1 MRGFEQSGIF
11 YSAVK
16 DENKKLGALICG
28 FFGGSIVLC
37 TIALQPLGFTGR
49 TTVFKAVMLAFVI
62 AAVGCFVFRRMNAVL
77 RGNAA
82 HYSCDDV
89 KFCVSADGVTTTL
102 YYAAIVDIT
111 FAERTFMRLKR
122 GYDVTVFTDERSYRF
137 TIVFNGF
144 NNLPAPKDT
153 PFEPI
158 IRRVNGLGANSASS
172 LPSPEAPRPAPDMS
186 ALKTPAPHSA
196 PTLSTD
202 EMPTVGGASL
212 EGVLSR
218 LNNELNPAEE
228 APAPP
233 PPPLPAPERER
244 IEAEENPVL
253 TTGSF
258 FCESRVTWALRIIAV
273 AAGVVGGIFVL
284 QALGLIGSYS
294 KMDYAV
300 ALIALIFWAA
310 LWITLFRF
318 GSAGKKYSYR
328 LRKTEMLITA
338 KNNEICL
345 YTRDLVR
352 IEHRPMKVL
361 LKQYGWAITVIT
373 RYKEYKFRVLFPY
386 KRKIYPYEKTAL
398 AQLEEYCPIQSAVK
412 ENL

>member
-16 DENKKLGALICG
+16 DENKKLGALIGG
-28 FFGGSIVLC
+28 FFVGSLALC
-37 TIALQPLGFTGR
+37 TVALLPLYIANQTKVLI
-49 TTVFKAVMLAFVI
+49 AVLLTFVI
-62 AAVGCFVFRRMNAVL
+62 AAVGCFVFRKMNAII

-82 HYSCDDV
+82 HYSCDDI

-102 YYAAIVDIT
+102 YYTAIEDIT
-111 FAERTFMRLKR
+111 FAERTFMKLKR

-153 PFEPI
+153 PFAPI
-158 IRRVNGLGANSASS
+158 IRWVNGLNTGNANTLFAQ
-172 LPSPEAPRPAPDMS
+172 DMS
-186 ALKTPAPHSA
+186 APCAPAFRSA
-196 PTLSTD
+196 HALSD
-202 EMPTVGGASL
+202 GEMPTVGGGSL
-212 EGVLSR
+212 DGALSR
-218 LNNELNPAEE
+218 LNDELSPPEE

-233 PPPLPAPERER
+233 PAPMPARER
-244 IEAEENPVL
+244 VEAEENPVL
-253 TTGSF
+253 TTGTF
-258 FCESRVTWALRIIAV
+258 FCESPVTWALRIIAV
-273 AAGVVGGIFVL
+273 AASVIGGLFVVRGL
-284 QALGLIGSYS
+284 ALIGTGLFTRL
-294 KMDYAV
+294 DQIV
-300 ALIALIFWAA
+300 ELIALIIWVV

-318 GSAGKKYSYR
+318 GSAGKRYSYR

-352 IEHRPMKVL
+352 VEHRPMKIL
-361 LKQYGWAITVIT
+361 WKQYGWEITVVT
-373 RYKEYKFRVLFPY
+373 RYKRYKFRVLFPY

-398 AQLEEYCPIQSAVK
+398 AQLEEYCPARSAVK
-412 ENL
+412 ENS

>member
-1 MRGFEQSGIF
+1 MRGFEQSGTF

-16 DENKKLGALICG
+16 NENKKLGALIGG
-28 FFGGSIVLC
+28 FFGGSIILC

-62 AAVGCFVFRRMNAVL
+62 AAVGCFVFRKMNAVL

-172 LPSPEAPRPAPDMS
+172 LPSSEAPRPAPDMS
-186 ALKTPAPHSA
+186 ALKAPAPHSA
-196 PTLSTD
+196 PALSTD
-202 EMPTVGGASL
+202 EMPAVGGASL
-212 EGVLSR
+212 ESVLSR
-218 LNNELNPAEE
+218 LNDELNPPEK

-233 PPPLPAPERER
+233 PPIPAPRRER

-258 FCESRVTWALRIIAV
+258 FCESHATWALRIIIA
-273 AAGVVGGIFVL
+273 AAGVIGGIFVL

-300 ALIALIFWAA
+300 ALIALIVWAA
-310 LWITLFRF
+310 LWITLFRV
-318 GSAGKKYSYR
+318 GGTGRKYSYR

-338 KNNEICL
+338 KNTEICL

-361 LKQYGWAITVIT
+361 LKQYGWEITVIT

-386 KRKIYPYEKTAL
+386 GKKFYAYDKTAL
-398 AQLEEYCPIQSAVK
+398 ALLEEYCSEPSAA
-412 ENL
+412 EEYP

>member
-16 DENKKLGALICG
+16 DENKKLGALIGG
-28 FFGGSIVLC
+28 FFVGSLALC
-37 TIALQPLGFTGR
+37 TVALLPLYIANQTKVLI
-49 TTVFKAVMLAFVI
+49 AVLLTFVI
-62 AAVGCFVFRRMNAVL
+62 AAVGCFVFRRMNAII

-82 HYSCDDV
+82 RYSCDDI
-89 KFCVSADGVTTTL
+89 KFCVTADGVTTTL
-102 YYAAIVDIT
+102 YYTAIEDIT

-153 PFEPI
+153 PFAPI
-158 IRRVNGLGANSASS
+158 IRWVNGLNTGNANTLFAQ
-172 LPSPEAPRPAPDMS
+172 DMS
-186 ALKTPAPHSA
+186 APCAPAFRSA
-196 PTLSTD
+196 HALSD
-202 EMPTVGGASL
+202 GEMPTVGGGSL
-212 EGVLSR
+212 DGALSR
-218 LNNELNPAEE
+218 LNDELSPPEE

-233 PPPLPAPERER
+233 PPPLPAPER
-244 IEAEENPVL
+244 IEAGENPVL
-253 TTGSF
+253 TTGTF
-258 FCESRVTWALRIIAV
+258 FCESPATWALRIIAV

-300 ALIALIFWAA
+300 ALIALIIWAA

-328 LRKTEMLITA
+328 LRKTEMTVTA

-352 IEHRPMKVL
+352 VEHRPMKIL
-361 LKQYGWAITVIT
+361 WKQYGWEITVVT
-373 RYKEYKFRVLFPY
+373 RYKRYKFRVLFPY
-386 KRKIYPYEKTAL
+386 GRKIYPYEKTAL
-398 AQLEEYCPIQSAVK
+398 AQLEEYCPAQPAVK
-412 ENL
+412 ENI

>member
-1 MRGFEQSGIF
+1 MRGFEQSGTF

-16 DENKKLGALICG
+16 NENKKLGALIGG
-28 FFGGSIVLC
+28 FFGGSIILC

-49 TTVFKAVMLAFVI
+49 TTVFKAIMLAFVI

-82 HYSCDDV
+82 RYSCDDV

-158 IRRVNGLGANSASS
+158 IRWVNGLSANSGSS
-172 LPSPEAPRPAPDMS
+172 LPSPAVPPPAPDMS
-186 ALKTPAPHSA
+186 ALAPRSA
-196 PTLSTD
+196 PALSTD

-228 APAPP
+228 TPAPP
-233 PPPLPAPERER
+233 PPPIPAPERER

-253 TTGSF
+253 TTGTF

-273 AAGVVGGIFVL
+273 AAGVIGGIFVL

-300 ALIALIFWAA
+300 ALIALIVWAA
-310 LWITLFRF
+310 LWITLFRV
-318 GSAGKKYSYR
+318 GGTGRKYSYR
-328 LRKTEMLITA
+328 LRRTEMLITA
-338 KNNEICL
+338 KNTELCL

-352 IEHRPMKVL
+352 IEHRPMKIL
-361 LKQYGWAITVIT
+361 WKQYGWEITVIT
-373 RYKEYKFRVLFPY
+373 RYKEYKFRVMFPY
-386 KRKIYPYEKTAL
+386 GKKFYAYDKTAL
-398 AQLEEYCPIQSAVK
+398 AQLEEYCSEPSAAE
-412 ENL
+412 ENP